1 MAAII
6 PLDESVPLR
15 VAGLL
20 RLQRRLAGKS
30 QDPYREGGS

>member
-6 PLDESVPLR
+6 PLDESVLLR

-20 RLQRRLAGKS
+20 RLQRRFAGNH
-30 QDPYREGGS
+30 QDPYREDVT